1 MLLLLSSFHRQW
13 LRCCVGR
20 EKGRWIDGC
29 RTRERERE
37 RANKRRDRQK
47 RPLYRRGPA
56 MHTHLKQQ
64 RKERRCLSVSHS
76 FLPPFLSSFPL
87 WLTPSESI
95 DSRREGRQGCR
106 WRSVLQQ
113 QQQHCSKAMREEG
126 TRQGNE
132 TLQMKSERG
141 AFPLSKHSSSLF
153 PSPISHSWKIYPIHT
168 WKSSFIPAPLH
179 QAY

>member
-1 MLLLLSSFHRQW
+1 MFPLFYLLERSAQCALAAVIIPQAVAALLCWQGERQMD
-13 LRCCVGR
+13 
-20 EKGRWIDGC
+20 RWMQKEG
-29 RTRERERE
+29 ERE
-37 RANKRRDRQK
+37 RANERRDRQK

-113 QQQHCSKAMREEG
+113 QHCFKAMREG

-132 TLQMKSERG
+132 TLQMKSGE
-141 AFPLSKHSSSLF
+141 
-153 PSPISHSWKIYPIHT
+153 
-168 WKSSFIPAPLH
+168 
-179 QAY
+179 

>member
-1 MLLLLSSFHRQW
+1 MN
-13 LRCCVGR
+13 
-20 EKGRWIDGC
+20 E
-29 RTRERERE
+29 
-37 RANKRRDRQK
+37 RRDRQK

-76 FLPPFLSSFPL
+76 SPLSSFPL

-153 PSPISHSWKIYPIHT
+153 PSPISLMEDLSYSYMEILIYPRSP
-168 WKSSFIPAPLH
+168 SSSLLNVSSRLSFRCCFWRLLH
-179 QAY
+179 AHSISPGLLALHAG